1 MIFSPLS
8 TTDCSFLKLYSWRY
22 HAVPAIRKYD
32 TLNRLSAETY
42 ETLHKSYVK
51 NLYQSSNR
59 KNVMQQLVNA
69 V

>member
-1 MIFSPLS
+1 MIFSLLS
-8 TTDCSFLKLYSWRY
+8 TTDCSFLKLHSWRY
-22 HAVPAIRKYD
+22 HAVPAIRKYGA
-32 TLNRLSAETY
+32 LNGLLTETY
-42 ETLHKSYVK
+42 EILHKSYVK